1 MNSTISLDLGTA
13 SLKIAEL
20 EKNGAAWT
28 LKHLGIVPN
37 PTGYLITQNPEQKNL
52 FIESIKKLVS
62 ASKISQL
69 NIRVGLPESHVYTRV
84 IKMPVL
90 SDAEL
95 RSAIRWEAEQ
105 HIPIPLAEVQLD
117 YSVLSRPEKGI
128 KEGTMEVLLVAAKKD
143 VINYFIDILGGA
155 GLELAGMET
164 AILGLVRALAAPED
178 PPTLFMNMGASSSDF
193 CIAVGGKIFIT
204 YSVPTAG
211 ISLTR
216 AITMTLQLSETQ
228 AEEYKRAY
236 GLDQTLLEGKVR
248 AAMLPVFKSITS
260 EAKKTINAYESLN
273 LGQKINRVIISG
285 GTALL
290 KEIAHEIAADIGVN
304 EVISSDPFAY
314 LEIDGKVTVPAE
326 RPVYSIAIGLAKAG
340 K

>member
-1 MNSTISLDLGTA
+1 MSSTISLDIGTA
-13 SLKIAEL
+13 SLKIVEL
-20 EKNGAAWT
+20 ESSGGAWT

-37 PTGYLITQNPEQKNL
+37 PVGYLMVQNPEQRNL

-62 ASKISQL
+62 VSKISKL
-69 NIRVGLPESHVYTRV
+69 NVRVGLPESHVYTRV
-84 IKMPVL
+84 VKMPAL

-95 RSAIRWEAEQ
+95 ASAIRWEAEQ

-143 VINYFIDILGGA
+143 VINYFTDILDST

-164 AILGLVRALAAPED
+164 AILGLVRALTAPED
-178 PPTLFMNMGASSSDF
+178 PPTLLMNIGASSSDF
-193 CIAVGGKIFIT
+193 CVTVGGKIFIT

-216 AITMTLQLSETQ
+216 AIVMTLQLSETQ

-236 GLDQTLLEGKVR
+236 GLDQTLLESKVR
-248 AAMLPVFKSITS
+248 AAMLPVFKSITG

-273 LGQKINRVIISG
+273 PGQKINRVIISG

-290 KEIAHEIAADIGVN
+290 KEITHEITADIGVN
-304 EVISSDPFAY
+304 EVISSDPFAS
-314 LEIDGKVTVPAE
+314 LKIDGKITIPAE

-340 K
+340 